1 MNKTQCEGLQVT
13 MAVKEAKQKQDGE
26 VGVLP
31 MPDSKALRN
40 WWLVFGAS
48 CLLTFGT
55 RLYKVNNLST
65 VVPII
70 CYCSTPGQ

>member
-1 MNKTQCEGLQVT
+1 
-13 MAVKEAKQKQDGE
+13 MAVKEVKLKQGEE

-31 MPDSKALRN
+31 MPDSKASRN

-55 RLYKVNNLST
+55 RLYKVI
-65 VVPII
+65 PI
-70 CYCSTPGQ
+70 

>member
-1 MNKTQCEGLQVT
+1 
-13 MAVKEAKQKQDGE
+13 MAVKEVKQKQDGE

-55 RLYKVNNLST
+55 RLYKVNNLSY
-65 VVPII
+65 VVQRNY
-70 CYCSTPGQ
+70 YCFNPG

>member
-1 MNKTQCEGLQVT
+1 MQCEEFQVT

-26 VGVLP
+26 VGILP

-55 RLYKVNNLST
+55 RLYKVNNPTIVIPSNNH
-65 VVPII
+65 
-70 CYCSTPGQ
+70 CSTPGQ

>member
-1 MNKTQCEGLQVT
+1 

-55 RLYKVNNLST
+55 RLYKVNNLN
-65 VVPII
+65 
-70 CYCSTPGQ
+70 YCDSIK

>member
-1 MNKTQCEGLQVT
+1 
-13 MAVKEAKQKQDGE
+13 MAVKEVKEKQGEE

-31 MPDSKALRN
+31 MPDSKASRN

-55 RLYKVNNLST
+55 RLYKVRRLDQYECLS
-65 VVPII
+65 
-70 CYCSTPGQ
+70 GF

>member
-1 MNKTQCEGLQVT
+1 
-13 MAVKEAKQKQDGE
+13 MAVKEVKQKHAEE

-31 MPDSKALRN
+31 MPDSKASRN

-55 RLYKVNNLST
+55 RLYKVNNPDIEASRF
-65 VVPII
+65 
-70 CYCSTPGQ
+70 YCLNLG